1 MSVMTTVYR
10 KIFGLISPLFRQKR
24 LAQFEQY
31 IHPSPH
37 HTMLD
42 VGGTTAMWEQ
52 SELHVAQI
60 HVLNLFPRWLQR
72 QKPTLVPLLPL
83 VGDALTLPATNE
95 EYDIVFS
102 NSVIE
107 HVGTWENQLQF
118 AAEVRRTGKRLW
130 IQTPAREFFIEP
142 HYLTPFIHWF
152 PKSVQRHL
160 LRYFSVWGWF
170 NRPTPKAVADMVD
183 EIRLLSHAEM
193 KVLFP
198 DCDILEEKLWGM
210 TKSYIAMR

>member
-1 MSVMTTVYR
+1 MTTVYR

-31 IHPSPH
+31 LHPSPH
-37 HTMLD
+37 DTMLD

-52 SELHVAQI
+52 SELPLAQV
-60 HVLNLFPRWLQR
+60 HVLNLDPRWIQHE
-72 QKPTLVPLLPL
+72 QPSAIPLFPL
-83 VGDALTLPATNE
+83 VGDALNLPIPNRQ
-95 EYDIVFS
+95 YDIVFS

-118 AAEVRRTGKRLW
+118 AAEARRTGKRLW

-142 HYLTPFIHWF
+142 HYLTPFIHWL
-152 PKSVQRHL
+152 PKSIQRQL
-160 LRYFSVWGWF
+160 LRYFSIWGWL
-170 NRPTPKAVADMVD
+170 NHPSPKAVADIVD

-210 TKSYIAMR
+210 TKSYIAVR

>member
-1 MSVMTTVYR
+1 MPTVYR

-24 LAQFEQY
+24 LEQFEAR
-31 IHPSPH
+31 IRPSIQD
-37 HTMLD
+37 TMLD
-42 VGGTTAMWEQ
+42 VGGTTAMWEEADL
-52 SELHVAQI
+52 SIAQV
-60 HVLNLFPRWLQR
+60 HVLNLDPQWIQR
-72 QKPTLVPLLPL
+72 EKPSTIAIRPL
-83 VGDALTLPATNE
+83 VGNALGLPMPNS

-142 HYLTPFIHWF
+142 HYLTPFIHWL
-152 PKSVQRHL
+152 PKPTQRQL
-160 LRYFSVWGWF
+160 LRYFSVWGWL
-170 NRPTPKAVADMVD
+170 NRPTPQAVADMVD

-210 TKSYIAMR
+210 TKSYIAVR

>member
-1 MSVMTTVYR
+1 MTTVYR

-31 IHPSPH
+31 LHPSPDDK
-37 HTMLD
+37 MLD
-42 VGGTTAMWEQ
+42 VGGTIAMWEQ
-52 SELHVAQI
+52 SELQVAGI
-60 HVLNLFPRWLQR
+60 HILNLSPRWFQR
-72 QKPTLVPLLPL
+72 QKLTTVPLLPL
-83 VGDALTLPATNE
+83 VGDALTLPTPSDAYN
-95 EYDIVFS
+95 IVFS

-142 HYLTPFIHWF
+142 HYLTPFIHWL
-152 PKSVQRHL
+152 PKPVQRQL
-160 LRYFSVWGWF
+160 LRYFSVWGWL
-170 NRPTPKAVADMVD
+170 NRPTPQAVADMVA

-210 TKSYIAMR
+210 TKSYIAVR